1 MTNEKP
7 KLRAINVHPIQHEN
21 QPMLLLDDPLHLSE
35 TSIAVPRHLGLLLML
50 MDGTRD
56 LSGLEASLQ
65 VQAGVRL
72 APGAL
77 EYLLAGLDAAYLLD
91 NERFRQARAAAV
103 EAYRSTPF
111 RPLTLDGASFN
122 GSAEVTAAQLQ
133 GYLDGLPPAPAEPEG
148 EAAPIRG
155 VISPHIDY
163 QRGGP
168 VYAEVWRAAAE
179 AARQAELVI
188 ILGTDH
194 QGGEATL
201 TLTRQSYATPFG
213 VLPTEQGLVDAMAGA
228 LGEEAVFG
236 EELNHRHEHSI
247 ELAAVWLHYMRGGEA
262 VDLLPILCGSFGA
275 FVAGRGEPASHEPF
289 ARAVEVLR
297 PAMDSRRTLVVA
309 AADLAH
315 IGPAFGD
322 RHGVDFIGRA
332 QQRNF
337 DERLMASICAGDAES
352 FFAQIRDDG
361 DRRHICGLPPIY
373 LALRLLGEAQGRQ
386 AGYALC
392 PADPQGLSFVSIA
405 GAVLR

>member
-1 MTNEKP
+1 MTNENP
-7 KLRAINVHPIQHEN
+7 KLRAVNVHPIQHEN
-21 QPMLLLDDPLHLSE
+21 QPMLLLDDPLHLSD
-35 TSIAVPRHLGLLLML
+35 TTIAVPRPLAALLML

-56 LSGLEASLQ
+56 APRLEAALQ

-72 APGAL
+72 GPGLL
-77 EYLLAGLDAAYLLD
+77 EQLLAGLDAAFLLD

-103 EAYRSTPF
+103 EAYRAAPF
-111 RPLTLDGASFN
+111 RPLTLDGASFD
-122 GSAEVTAAQLQ
+122 GRVEMTSAQLQ
-133 GYLDGLPPAPAEPEG
+133 GYIDALPPAPAEPEG

-194 QGGEATL
+194 RGGEATL

-213 VLPTEQGLVDAMAGA
+213 VLPTEQSLVDALAGA
-228 LGEEAVFG
+228 LGDEAVYG
-236 EELNHRHEHSI
+236 EELNHRQEHSI
-247 ELAAVWLHYMRGGEA
+247 ELAAVWLHLMRGGEA
-262 VDLLPILCGSFGA
+262 VPLLPILCGSFGA
-275 FVAGRGEPASHEPF
+275 FVAGQGQPADHEPF

-297 PAMDSRRTLVVA
+297 PAMAGRRTLVVA

-332 QQRNF
+332 QQRNA

-352 FFAQIRDDG
+352 FFAQIRDEG

-373 LALRLLGEAQGRQ
+373 LTLRLLGEVQGQQ

>member
-1 MTNEKP
+1 MTNENP
-7 KLRAINVHPIQHEN
+7 KLRAVNVHPIQHEN
-21 QPMLLLDDPLHLSE
+21 QPMLLLDDPLRLSD
-35 TSIAVPRHLGLLLML
+35 TSIAVPRPLAALLML

-56 LSGLEASLQ
+56 PSRLEAALQ

-72 APGAL
+72 APGLL
-77 EYLLAGLDAAYLLD
+77 EQLVAGLDAAFLLD

-103 EAYRSTPF
+103 ETYRAAPF
-111 RPLTLDGASFN
+111 RPLTLDGASFD
-122 GSAEVTAAQLQ
+122 SRAEMTTAQLQ
-133 GYLDGLPPAPAEPEG
+133 GYLDALPPAPQFEG

-194 QGGEATL
+194 RGGEGTL

-213 VLPTEQGLVDAMAGA
+213 VLPTEQSLVDALAGA
-228 LGEEAVFG
+228 LGDEAVFG
-236 EELNHRHEHSI
+236 EELNHRQEHSI
-247 ELAAVWLHYMRGGEA
+247 ELAAVWLHLMRGGEA
-262 VDLLPILCGSFGA
+262 VSLLPILCGSFGA
-275 FVAGRGEPASHEPF
+275 FVAGQGQPADHEPF
-289 ARAVEVLR
+289 ARAVEVLQ
-297 PAMDSRRTLVVA
+297 PAMAARQTLVVA

-332 QQRNF
+332 QQRNA

-352 FFAQIRDDG
+352 FFAQIRDEG

-373 LALRLLGEAQGRQ
+373 LTLRILGEVRGQQ

-392 PADPQGLSFVSIA
+392 PADPQGLSFVSVA
-405 GAVLR
+405 GAILR

>member
-1 MTNEKP
+1 MTNENP
-7 KLRAINVHPIQHEN
+7 KLRAVNIHPIQHEN
-21 QPMLLLDDPLHLSE
+21 QPMLLLDDPLRLSD
-35 TSIAVPRHLGLLLML
+35 TSIAVPRPLAALLML

-56 LSGLEASLQ
+56 PSRLEAALQ

-72 APGAL
+72 APGLL
-77 EYLLAGLDAAYLLD
+77 EQLVAGLDAAFLLD

-103 EAYRSTPF
+103 ETYRAAPF
-111 RPLTLDGASFN
+111 RPLTLDGASFD
-122 GSAEVTAAQLQ
+122 GRAEMTTAQLQ
-133 GYLDGLPPAPAEPEG
+133 GYLDALPPAPQFEG

-194 QGGEATL
+194 RGGEGTL

-213 VLPTEQGLVDAMAGA
+213 VLPTEQSLVDALAGA
-228 LGEEAVFG
+228 LGDEAVFG
-236 EELNHRHEHSI
+236 EELNHRQEHSI
-247 ELAAVWLHYMRGGEA
+247 ELAAVWLHLMRGGEA
-262 VDLLPILCGSFGA
+262 VSLLPILCGSFGA
-275 FVAGRGEPASHEPF
+275 FVAGQGQPADHEPF
-289 ARAVEVLR
+289 ARAVEVLQ
-297 PAMDSRRTLVVA
+297 PAMAARQTLVVA

-332 QQRNF
+332 QQRNA

-352 FFAQIRDDG
+352 FFAQIRDEG

-373 LALRLLGEAQGRQ
+373 LTLRILGEVRGQQ

-392 PADPQGLSFVSIA
+392 PADPQGLSFVSVA
-405 GAVLR
+405 GAILR

>member
-1 MTNEKP
+1 MTNENP
-7 KLRAINVHPIQHEN
+7 KLRAVNVHPIQHEN
-21 QPMLLLDDPLHLSE
+21 QPMLLLDDPLRLSD
-35 TSIAVPRHLGLLLML
+35 TSIAVPRPLAALLML

-56 LSGLEASLQ
+56 PSRLEAALQ

-72 APGAL
+72 APGLL
-77 EYLLAGLDAAYLLD
+77 EQLVAGLDAAFLLD

-103 EAYRSTPF
+103 ETYRAAPF
-111 RPLTLDGASFN
+111 RPLTLDGASFD
-122 GSAEVTAAQLQ
+122 GRAEMTTAQLQ
-133 GYLDGLPPAPAEPEG
+133 GYLDALPPAPQFEG

-194 QGGEATL
+194 RGGEGTL

-213 VLPTEQGLVDAMAGA
+213 VLPTEQSLVDALAGA
-228 LGEEAVFG
+228 LGDEAVFG
-236 EELNHRHEHSI
+236 EELNHRQEHSI
-247 ELAAVWLHYMRGGEA
+247 ELAAVWLHLMRGGEA
-262 VDLLPILCGSFGA
+262 VSLLPILCGSFGA
-275 FVAGRGEPASHEPF
+275 FVAGQGQPADHEPF
-289 ARAVEVLR
+289 ARAVEVLQ
-297 PAMDSRRTLVVA
+297 PAMAARQTLVMA

-332 QQRNF
+332 QQRNA

-352 FFAQIRDDG
+352 FFAQIRDEG

-373 LALRLLGEAQGRQ
+373 LTLRILGEVRGQQ

-392 PADPQGLSFVSIA
+392 PADPQGLSFVSVA
-405 GAVLR
+405 GAILR

>member
-1 MTNEKP
+1 MTNENP
-7 KLRAINVHPIQHEN
+7 KLRAVNIHPIQHEN
-21 QPMLLLDDPLHLSE
+21 QPMLLLDDPLRLSD
-35 TSIAVPRHLGLLLML
+35 TSIAVPRPLAALLML

-56 LSGLEASLQ
+56 PSRLEAALQ

-72 APGAL
+72 APGLL
-77 EYLLAGLDAAYLLD
+77 EQLVAGLDAAFLLD

-103 EAYRSTPF
+103 ETYRAAPF
-111 RPLTLDGASFN
+111 RPLTLDGASFD
-122 GSAEVTAAQLQ
+122 SRAEMTTAQLQ
-133 GYLDGLPPAPAEPEG
+133 GYLDALPPAPQFEG

-194 QGGEATL
+194 RGGEGTL

-213 VLPTEQGLVDAMAGA
+213 VLPTEQSLVDALAGA
-228 LGEEAVFG
+228 LGDEAVFG
-236 EELNHRHEHSI
+236 EELNHRQEHSI
-247 ELAAVWLHYMRGGEA
+247 ELAAVWLHLMRGGEA
-262 VDLLPILCGSFGA
+262 VSLLPILCGSFGA
-275 FVAGRGEPASHEPF
+275 FVAGQGQPADHEPF
-289 ARAVEVLR
+289 ARAVEVLQ
-297 PAMDSRRTLVVA
+297 PAMAARQTLVVA

-332 QQRNF
+332 QQRNA

-352 FFAQIRDDG
+352 FFAQIRDEG

-373 LALRLLGEAQGRQ
+373 LTLRILGEVRGQQ

-392 PADPQGLSFVSIA
+392 PADPQGLSFVSVA
-405 GAVLR
+405 GAILR

>member
-1 MTNEKP
+1 MTNENP
-7 KLRAINVHPIQHEN
+7 KLRAVNVHPIQHEN
-21 QPMLLLDDPLHLSE
+21 QPMLLLDDPLRLSD
-35 TSIAVPRHLGLLLML
+35 TSIAVPRPLAALLML

-56 LSGLEASLQ
+56 PSRLEAALQ

-72 APGAL
+72 APGLL
-77 EYLLAGLDAAYLLD
+77 EQLVAGLDAAFLLD

-103 EAYRSTPF
+103 ETYRAAPF
-111 RPLTLDGASFN
+111 RPLTLDGASFD
-122 GSAEVTAAQLQ
+122 GRAEMTTAQLQ
-133 GYLDGLPPAPAEPEG
+133 GYLDALPPAPQFEG

-168 VYAEVWRAAAE
+168 VYAEVWHAAAE

-194 QGGEATL
+194 RGGEGTL

-213 VLPTEQGLVDAMAGA
+213 VLPTEQSLVDALAGA
-228 LGEEAVFG
+228 LGDEAVFG
-236 EELNHRHEHSI
+236 EELNHRQEHSI
-247 ELAAVWLHYMRGGEA
+247 ELAAVWLHLMRGGEA
-262 VDLLPILCGSFGA
+262 VSLLPILCGSFGA
-275 FVAGRGEPASHEPF
+275 FVAGQGQPADHEPF
-289 ARAVEVLR
+289 ARAVEVLQ
-297 PAMDSRRTLVVA
+297 PAMAARQTLVVA

-332 QQRNF
+332 QQRNA

-352 FFAQIRDDG
+352 FFAQIRDEG

-373 LALRLLGEAQGRQ
+373 LTLRILGEVRGQQ

-392 PADPQGLSFVSIA
+392 PADPQGLSFVSVA
-405 GAVLR
+405 GAILR

>member
-1 MTNEKP
+1 MTNENP
-7 KLRAINVHPIQHEN
+7 KLRAVNVHPIQHEN
-21 QPMLLLDDPLHLSE
+21 QPMLLLDDPLRLSD
-35 TSIAVPRHLGLLLML
+35 TSIAVPRPLAALLML

-56 LSGLEASLQ
+56 PSRLEAALQ

-72 APGAL
+72 APGLL
-77 EYLLAGLDAAYLLD
+77 EQLVAGLDAAFLLD

-103 EAYRSTPF
+103 ETYRAAPF
-111 RPLTLDGASFN
+111 RPLTLDGASFD
-122 GSAEVTAAQLQ
+122 GRAEMTTAQLQ
-133 GYLDGLPPAPAEPEG
+133 GYLDALPPAPQFEG

-194 QGGEATL
+194 RGGEGTL

-213 VLPTEQGLVDAMAGA
+213 VLPTEQSLVDALAGA
-228 LGEEAVFG
+228 LGDEAVFG
-236 EELNHRHEHSI
+236 EELNHRQEHSI
-247 ELAAVWLHYMRGGEA
+247 ELAAVWLHLMRGGEA
-262 VDLLPILCGSFGA
+262 VSLLPILCGSFGA
-275 FVAGRGEPASHEPF
+275 FVAGQGQPADHEPF
-289 ARAVEVLR
+289 ARAVEVLQ
-297 PAMDSRRTLVVA
+297 PAMAARQTLVVA

-332 QQRNF
+332 QQRNA

-352 FFAQIRDDG
+352 FFAQIRDEG

-373 LALRLLGEAQGRQ
+373 LTLRILGEVRGQQ

-392 PADPQGLSFVSIA
+392 PADPQGLSFVSVA
-405 GAVLR
+405 GAILR